1 MQFRVRVRQVTN
13 KAGQQVAKADV
24 LLGSVRIPDTLAIS
38 GKLLQEIGVE
48 GADERFNYHVRGSKW
63 VNKEGEN
70 RYTVWFNVIGGKK
83 GVKISPF
90 QNFDVHK
97 VAPIIEAA
105 EAYWES
111 IRQAKKASAENEAN
125 Q

>member
-1 MQFRVRVRQVTN
+1 MQFRVRTRTVTN
-13 KAGQQVAKADV
+13 KQGQEVEKADV
-24 LLGSVRIPDTLAIS
+24 LLGSVRIPNTLAIS

-63 VNKEGEN
+63 VNKDGEN
-70 RYTVWFNVIGGKK
+70 RYTVWFNVIGGK
-83 GVKISPF
+83 GGIKISPF
-90 QNFDVHK
+90 QNFEVKK

-105 EAYWES
+105 EQYWES
-111 IRQAKKASAENEAN
+111 IRQAKKAAEQNETN